1 MQDILVFVNAMSDDL
16 EFLEEK
22 EKSVGELMDNFA
34 RLMARLR
41 SSDGCPWDLKQTPM
55 SLTKHLLEEAY
66 EAVHAVEREDWEH
79 LSEELGDLL
88 LQIVFQARIAE
99 ENGRFDLAD
108 VIKGISEKIERR
120 HPHIFGD
127 VKVDS
132 AEDVASNW
140 DMIKRE
146 EKEKRGVDR
155 VCAPLWLPALMA
167 AFKLQGEAARIG
179 FDWESAEGVFEKIAE
194 ETKEVAD
201 SRLKGGE
208 SVEKEIGD
216 LLFSVVNL
224 SRHLGVDPERA
235 LRKSCEEFARR
246 LDVMEKEARKKG
258 GSLSG
263 MTLRE
268 LDELWENA
276 KKESPKEED

>member
-1 MQDILVFVNAMSDDL
+1 MNDDTK
-16 EFLEEK
+16 FFDRK
-22 EKSVGELMDNFA
+22 EKTVGELMDNFA

-41 SSDGCPWDLKQTPM
+41 SPEGCPWDLRQTPM
-55 SLTKHLLEEAY
+55 SLSKHLLEEAY
-66 EAVHAVEREDWEH
+66 EAVHAIELEDWEH
-79 LSEELGDLL
+79 LAEELGDLL

-108 VIKGISEKIERR
+108 VIKGISDKLERR

-127 VKVDS
+127 IRVSS
-132 AEDVASNW
+132 AEEVASNW
-140 DMIKRE
+140 DMIKR
-146 EKEKRGVDR
+146 KERTKKGTER

-179 FDWESAEGVFEKIAE
+179 FDWESSEGIFEKIAE
-194 ETKEVAD
+194 ETREVAD
-201 SRLKGGE
+201 ACVKGDE

-246 LDVMEKEARKKG
+246 LGVMESEARKKG
-258 GSLSG
+258 GGLKG

-268 LDELWENA
+268 LDRLWENA
-276 KKESPKEED
+276 KKKGPEEENS